1 MIFYTKLDIL
11 FEIFWDLAISLPFA
25 IPLRGV
31 VDVELLAR
39 FMNASKAAGAQRVAK
54 KKKKSYHCITPSVNN
69 IQWQLILMEM
79 PVTQYSV

>member
-1 MIFYTKLDIL
+1 L
-11 FEIFWDLAISLPFA
+11 EISLPVFA
-25 IPLRGV
+25 IPLRCV

-39 FMNASKAAGAQRVAK
+39 FMNASKAAGALHVAGK
-54 KKKKSYHCITPSVNN
+54 KIYIYHCITPSVNN